1 MHVQMMIQSVLQGGC
16 RQCRLSL
23 SMTSRVLPVSPSPML
38 TPLKSLNAT
47 AAFSTSPAAA
57 ASFSSSSAASSIL
70 SGGSQTKT
78 NNHSKL
84 LRSRPLC
91 PCGSYHNAVAPYHAD
106 AHAHAYSH
114 QTMKAWQIHE
124 YSGSSGLDLACE
136 KLIPSIS
143 SPRDV
148 LVKIHASSVNPID
161 VQMAAGYGRNLI
173 NLYRNIVNQD
183 IGSSEFPLTL
193 GRDFSGEIVDVGSQV
208 KHLKI
213 GDEVWGAI
221 DAKRQGTHA
230 EFCLASEKEISMK
243 PKSVSHVEAAALPF
257 VAATTFSSLV
267 LLGGLTEK
275 IARKKRILIFAGSGG
290 IGSFAIQLMKSWG
303 AEVTTTCPQ
312 DAIPMMQQLGA
323 DRVLDFK
330 SPTFVEDLTSISGF
344 DIILDTIGGGTS
356 DMAIPLLK
364 PFVGAKYLDLAWDL
378 ITDTDT
384 HGLPVGVVKTALGLG
399 DKVLRAAR
407 LGAGYSWA
415 VFLPS
420 DKAMQTTARLVDRGV
435 IKPIIDSVVP
445 MEGVVEA
452 YDKITSK
459 KTRGK
464 IVINV
469 AGN

>member
-1 MHVQMMIQSVLQGGC
+1 MHVRIIMNSFLQRGC

-23 SMTSRVLPVSPSPML
+23 ATNSRVLPFAPSPSI
-38 TPLKSLNAT
+38 TPLKTLNL
-47 AAFSTSPAAA
+47 AARLSTSATLTPNRGEKDNFE
-57 ASFSSSSAASSIL
+57 S
-70 SGGSQTKT
+70 KYD
-78 NNHSKL
+78 SKL
-84 LRSRPLC
+84 FRSRLSC
-91 PCGSYHNAVAPYHAD
+91 PCAHKQNANAFFH
-106 AHAHAYSH
+106 AHAHAYSQ

-124 YSGSSGLDLACE
+124 YSGSSGLELAHE

-148 LVKIHASSVNPID
+148 LVKIHAASVNPID
-161 VQMAAGYGRNLI
+161 VQMASGYGRNLI
-173 NLYRNIVNQD
+173 NLYRNLVNQD

-193 GRDFSGEIVDVGSQV
+193 GRDFSGEIVDAGSQV
-208 KHLKI
+208 KHLKV

-243 PKSVSHVEAAALPF
+243 PKSVSHAEAAALPF

-275 IARKKRILIFAGSGG
+275 IARRKRILIFAGSGG

-312 DAIPMMQQLGA
+312 DAIPLMQQLGA
-323 DRVLDFK
+323 DKVLDFR
-330 SPTFVEDLTSISGF
+330 SPTFVEDLTSLSGY

-378 ITDTDT
+378 ISDTDT
-384 HGLPVGVVKTALGLG
+384 HGLPVGVAKTALGLG

-420 DKAMQTTARLVDRGV
+420 QKAMHTTARLVDRGV
-435 IKPIIDSVVP
+435 IKPVIDSVVP
-445 MEGVVEA
+445 LEGVVEA
-452 YDKITSK
+452 YDKITSRK
-459 KTRGK
+459 ARGK

-469 AGN
+469 AGD

>member
-1 MHVQMMIQSVLQGGC
+1 MMIQSLLQGGC
-16 RQCRLSL
+16 RLCRLS
-23 SMTSRVLPVSPSPML
+23 TSTRVLPVAPVPIIG
-38 TPLKSLNAT
+38 PHKAVNAVASLST
-47 AAFSTSPAAA
+47 SAAFTPFISASKTKNRSKLFQSRAFCPCGLNHNAA
-57 ASFSSSSAASSIL
+57 ASL
-70 SGGSQTKT
+70 
-78 NNHSKL
+78 
-84 LRSRPLC
+84 
-91 PCGSYHNAVAPYHAD
+91 HAE

-124 YSGSSGLDLACE
+124 YSGSSGLELAQE

-143 SPRDV
+143 SPGDV
-148 LVKIHASSVNPID
+148 LVKVHAASVNPID
-161 VQMAAGYGRNLI
+161 VQMASGYGRNLI
-173 NLYRNIVNQD
+173 NLYKNLVNQD

-193 GRDFSGEIVDVGSQV
+193 GRDFSGVIMDVGSQV
-208 KHLKI
+208 KHLKV

-243 PKSVSHVEAAALPF
+243 PKSVSHAEAAALPF

-267 LLGGLTEK
+267 LLSGLTEK
-275 IARKKRILIFAGSGG
+275 SARKKRILIFAGSGG

-312 DAIPMMQQLGA
+312 DAIPLMQQLGA

-330 SPTFVEDLTSISGF
+330 SPTFVEDLTSLSGY

-384 HGLPVGVVKTALGLG
+384 HGLPIGVAKTALGLG

-420 DKAMQTTARLVDRGV
+420 HKAMHTTARLVDRGV
-435 IKPIIDSVVP
+435 IKPVIDSVVP
-445 MEGVVEA
+445 LEGVVDA

-464 IVINV
+464 MVINV
-469 AGN
+469 AGD